1 MLGSSSG
8 FTWSPFSKKSLLEQ
22 MMTPSPPRSSDFVL
36 PLLLDD
42 DDDPEETSTKRTMS
56 EKDLPPSVKEK
67 LERKRRK

>member
-1 MLGSSSG
+1 MRRSPFGLG
-8 FTWSPFSKKSLLEQ
+8 WSPLDDLV
-22 MMTPSPPRSSDFVL
+22 TPPQPRTTSFVL

-42 DDDPEETSTKRTMS
+42 DEPEEETTSKRTMS

>member
-1 MLGSSSG
+1 MRRSPFGAG
-8 FTWSPFSKKSLLEQ
+8 WSPLDDWR
-22 MMTPSPPRSSDFVL
+22 TPSPPRRASFVV

-42 DDDPEETSTKRTMS
+42 DEEPEEETTSKRTMS